1 VTNAFKYAYP
11 DGQEG
16 EIRVFVDCLEE
27 ALLEVRVEDDGE
39 GFDAGAP
46 AKGTGLGTK
55 LLTAMASSL
64 KSTIVYAPDRKGT
77 CAVMTFSLD

>member
-1 VTNAFKYAYP
+1 M
-11 DGQEG
+11 
-16 EIRVFVDCLEE
+16 
-27 ALLEVRVEDDGE
+27 EDDGE

-64 KSTIVYAPDRKGT
+64 KSTIVYAPGREGT
-77 CAVMTFSLD
+77 CAILTFSIN